1 MLSLPVYT
9 LLYQYGTSLFSAYIN
24 RVNYLG
30 QYVYGKLRTNN
41 HWEVPVPPSC
51 NIICFRFLPS
61 KSTHLMDINHLNKYI
76 REQIIL
82 EGNFYIVQTVLSENV
97 FLRLS
102 ITNALTTEADLDALL
117 DAAMGYANRYISN

>member
-24 RVNYLG
+24 RVNNLCQYIFG
-30 QYVYGKLRTNN
+30 QLRTNN
-41 HWEVPVPPSC
+41 SWEVPVPPSC

-61 KSTHLMDINHLNKYI
+61 NSAHLIDINHLNKYI

-82 EGNFYIVQTVLSENV
+82 GGKFYIVQTVLSDNV

-117 DAAMGYANRYISN
+117 DDAMGYANKLLLI

>member
-24 RVNYLG
+24 RVNNLCQYIYG
-30 QYVYGKLRTNN
+30 QFLTNN
-41 HWEVPVPPSC
+41 SWEVPVPPSC

-82 EGNFYIVQTVLSENV
+82 GGKFYIVQTVLSENV

-102 ITNALTTEADLDALL
+102 ITNALTTEADLDTLI
-117 DAAMGYANRYISN
+117 DAAMGYANNYMSN

>member
-1 MLSLPVYT
+1 
-9 LLYQYGTSLFSAYIN
+9 
-24 RVNYLG
+24 
-30 QYVYGKLRTNN
+30 
-41 HWEVPVPPSC
+41 VPVTPSC

-61 KSTHLMDINHLNKYI
+61 NSAHLIDINHLNKYI

-82 EGNFYIVQTVLSENV
+82 GGEFYIVQTVLSDNV

-117 DAAMGYANRYISN
+117 DDAMGYANKLLLI